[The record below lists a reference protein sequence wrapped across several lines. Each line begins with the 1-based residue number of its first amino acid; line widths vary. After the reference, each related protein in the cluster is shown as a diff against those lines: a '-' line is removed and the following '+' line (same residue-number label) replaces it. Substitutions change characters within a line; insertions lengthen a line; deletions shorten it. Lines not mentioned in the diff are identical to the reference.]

1 MPTAAPIRIGVMG
14 CANIARRSVIP
25 AILAVPELR
34 LAGIASRSPDKGRE
48 FARQFGCDF
57 LGGYPDLL
65 DRPDVDAIY
74 MPLPPGLHA
83 EWAAKALLAGKHLLI
98 EKSLATSLP
107 EAERLVALARK
118 TRLVMMENYMFQY
131 HAQQAAVKNIL
142 REALGE
148 IRLFRATF
156 CFPPL
161 SAGNFRYDPSLG
173 GGALYD
179 AGGYPLKACQLFMGS
194 DLAVLSACLNS
205 NAEGVDIWGGAML
218 SASVRGACIPL
229 QIAFGFDQFYQ
240 CGIEVV
246 GQNGRLTTSRT
257 FTAGEG
263 FVPSALLETPNR
275 KQEIQLPADNHFQRT
290 LELFCQRIRA
300 GDGSGA
306 CDENLCQARLQD
318 RVRQIAVHPEE
329 VAPCPPN

>member
-34 LAGIASRSPDKGRE
+34 LAGIASRTPDKGME
-48 FARQFGCDF
+48 FARQFGCEF
-57 LGGYPDLL
+57 LGGYQDLL
-65 DRPDVDAIY
+65 DRPDIDAIY

-83 EWAAKALLAGKHLLI
+83 DWASKALLAGKHLLI

-107 EAERLVALARK
+107 EAERLVALARQH
-118 TRLVMMENYMFQY
+118 RLVMMENYMFQY
-131 HAQQAAVKNIL
+131 HAQQAVVKDIL
-142 REALGE
+142 RDSLGE

-161 SAGNFRYDPSLG
+161 PAGNFRYDKSLG
-173 GGALYD
+173 GGALRD
-179 AGGYPLKACQLFMGS
+179 AGGYPLKACQLFMGN
-194 DLAVLSACLNS
+194 DLSVLSACLNF

-229 QIAFGFDQFYQ
+229 QIAFGFDQYYQ
-240 CGIEVV
+240 CGIEVI
-246 GQNGRLTTSRT
+246 GQKGRLTTSRT
-257 FTAGEG
+257 FTASEG
-263 FVPSALLETPNR
+263 FVPSARLETPDL

-290 LELFCQRIRA
+290 LELFCRRIRT
-300 GDGSGA
+300 GDGALA
-306 CDENLCQARLQD
+306 CDENLRQARLQEL
-318 RVRQIAVHPEE
+318 VWQMAVHPKETS
-329 VAPCPPN
+329 PCPPN

>member
-1 MPTAAPIRIGVMG
+1 MPAPAPIRIGVMG

-25 AILAVPELR
+25 AILAVPDLR
-34 LAGIASRSPDKGRE
+34 LAGVASRTPDKGRE
-48 FARQFGCDF
+48 FARQFGCEH
-57 LGGYPDLL
+57 LGNYQNLL
-65 DRPDVDAIY
+65 DHPHIDAIY

-107 EAERLVALARK
+107 EAERLVALARRA
-118 TRLVMMENYMFQY
+118 RLVMMENYMFQH

-142 REALGE
+142 RESLGE

-161 SAGNFRYDPSLG
+161 PAGNFRYDKSLG

-205 NAEGVDIWGGAML
+205 NAAGVDVWGGAML
-218 SASVRGACIPL
+218 SASVRGACVPL
-229 QIAFGFDQFYQ
+229 QIAFGFDQYYQ
-240 CGIEVV
+240 CGIEVI
-246 GQNGRLTTSRT
+246 GQKGRLTTSRT
-257 FTAGEG
+257 FTASEG
-263 FVPSALLETPNR
+263 FAPSALLETPNR
-275 KQEIQLPADNHFQRT
+275 KQEIQLPADNHFQRI
-290 LELFCQRIRA
+290 LELFCQRIRT
-300 GDGSGA
+300 GDRSA
-306 CDENLCQARLQD
+306 ADAENLCQARLQE

-329 VAPCPPN
+329 SSPCPPN